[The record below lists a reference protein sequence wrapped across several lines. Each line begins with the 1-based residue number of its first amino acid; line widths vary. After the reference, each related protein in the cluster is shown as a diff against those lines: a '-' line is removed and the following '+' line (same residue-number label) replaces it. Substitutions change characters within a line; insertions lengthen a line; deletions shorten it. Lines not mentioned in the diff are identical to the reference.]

1 MAYRILGLDGGGAWA
16 LIEVKTL
23 INLFGGSTK
32 GHDVL
37 KAFDLVAA
45 NSGGSI
51 VLGGLVEGLTLDEL
65 LAFFNDQGKR
75 QQIFSPTRS
84 WGDEILHKLLGFG
97 PKYSAAAK
105 LAALESLLP
114 KTGAR
119 PIANITS
126 DIPGQHGRPVQLM
139 VVGFDYDY
147 NRATFFRSVPPEG
160 PVLGVSNAPGITLAE
175 AIHASTNA
183 PIQYFDAPA
192 QFPEHSER
200 YWDGGVTGFNNPILA
215 AVTEAMVNGIVPQDI
230 VALSLGT
237 GTVHLPAGARGAATS
252 AFTQPWQD
260 SSLVND
266 LRKMASSVLDD
277 PPDSASFIA
286 HAMTRGGGV
295 IPSPAIGRVVRMNPQ
310 ISPVLQNNMLVAPGN
325 MTPAGFQA
333 LTKIDMDAILA
344 SEVAA
349 IEAYCQLWL
358 DDLAPNQLLHS
369 DGQTIVQKGA
379 DQRLGASVAIPNPDP
394 DRAPPAPKNDLGY
407 VKYSAAKAA
416 WVALAGLP
424 FVR

>member
-16 LIEVKTL
+16 LIEVKVL
-23 INLFGGSTK
+23 INLFGSGTK

-51 VLGGLVEGLTLDEL
+51 VLGGLVENLTLEEL
-65 LAFFNDQGKR
+65 LAFFNDQTKR
-75 QQIFSPTRS
+75 QQIFSPTKS
-84 WGDEILHKLLGFG
+84 WGDDILHGTLGFG
-97 PKYSAAAK
+97 PKYNAEAK

-114 KTGAR
+114 KAGAR
-119 PIANITS
+119 PIANITG
-126 DIPGQHGRPVQLM
+126 DIPGQHNRPVQLM
-139 VVGFDYDY
+139 IVGFDYDY
-147 NRATFFRSVPPEG
+147 NRATFFRSVPPAG
-160 PVLGVSNAPGITLAE
+160 PALGVSNAPGITLAE

-215 AVTEAMVNGIVPQDI
+215 AVTEAIVNGIAPQDI
-230 VALSLGT
+230 AALSLGT
-237 GTVHLPAGARGAATS
+237 GTVRLPAGSKGAATS
-252 AFTQPWQD
+252 AFIQPWQG

-266 LRKMASSVLDD
+266 LKKMASSVLDD

-286 HAMTRGGGV
+286 HAMTQPGGV
-295 IPSPAIGRVVRMNPQ
+295 IAHPAIGRVVRMNPQ
-310 ISPVLQNNMLVAPGN
+310 IAPILQDNTLVAPGN

-344 SEVAA
+344 SEVTA
-349 IEAYCQLWL
+349 IEAYTQLWL
-358 DDLAPNQLLHS
+358 DDQAPNQLLHS
-369 DGQTIVQKGA
+369 DGQTVAQKDA
-379 DQRLGASVAIPNPDP
+379 SQRIGTSAAIPNPDP
-394 DRAPPAPKNDLGY
+394 DRALPAPQNDFGY
-407 VKYSAAKAA
+407 LTYSAAKAA
-416 WVALAGLP
+416 WAALAGLP
-424 FVR
+424 FVP